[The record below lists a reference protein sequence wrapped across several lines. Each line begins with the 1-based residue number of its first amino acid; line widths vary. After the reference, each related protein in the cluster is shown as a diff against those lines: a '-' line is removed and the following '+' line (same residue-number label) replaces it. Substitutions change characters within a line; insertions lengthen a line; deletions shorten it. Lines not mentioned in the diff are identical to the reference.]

1 MKKLFFTTILS
12 ICSVLSL
19 SAMSYEVA
27 CEQARFLTDK
37 MAYELNLNSQQ
48 YEYCYEINL
57 DYLMS
62 VETADDAYGA
72 YLSYRNADLRHI
84 LYDWQYTAF
93 AAVDYFLR
101 PLAWLSGRWVFP
113 IYRHYAAG
121 YYYYDR
127 PRVYFS
133 YRGGHGR
140 YYHHGGFYASLRPHW
155 NGGLRGMDRSYRPHG
170 VEHRGVG
177 GHGIN
182 HRSGMGYHNP
192 SSTRTTV
199 HSGHQPGMGHNSHGA
214 GSGMSGRGSMDG
226 NRGSIGHSGSMGGSR
241 GSVGHSGSM
250 GGTRSSGS
258 MGGSRGS
265 VGSHSSAGGRGF
277 GGGASRGHSG
287 GGGGF
292 SGGHGGGHRGG
303 R

>member
-1 MKKLFFTTILS
+1 
-12 ICSVLSL
+12 
-19 SAMSYEVA
+19 
-27 CEQARFLTDK
+27 

-62 VETADDAYGA
+62 VQTADDAYGA

-101 PLAWLSGRWVFP
+101 PLVWLSGGWMFP
-113 IYRHYAAG
+113 VYRHYAAG

-127 PRVYFS
+127 PRVYFT
-133 YRGGHGR
+133 YRGGHSR
-140 YYHHGGFYASLRPHW
+140 YYHHAGFYASLRPHW

-170 VEHRGVG
+170 VEHRGMNPRG
-177 GHGIN
+177 GNPHG
-182 HRSGMGYHNP
+182 GVGYHNP

-199 HSGHQPGMGHNSHGA
+199 HSGHQPNHGSTMGHSSHGA
-214 GSGMSGRGSMDG
+214 VGGS
-226 NRGSIGHSGSMGGSR
+226 RGSIGHSGAVGGNH
-241 GSVGHSGSM
+241 GSIGHSGPSA
-250 GGTRSSGS
+250 GS
-258 MGGSRGS
+258 SRG
-265 VGSHSSAGGRGF
+265 F
-277 GGGASRGHSG
+277 GGASRGSG
-287 GGGGF
+287 GSVSRGHGGGRAGV
-292 SGGHGGGHRGG
+292 SGSHGGGHRGG

>member
-1 MKKLFFTTILS
+1 
-12 ICSVLSL
+12 
-19 SAMSYEVA
+19 MSYEVA

-127 PRVYFS
+127 PRVFFT

-140 YYHHGGFYASLRPHW
+140 YYHHAGFYASLRPHW
-155 NGGLRGMDRSYRPHG
+155 NGGLRGMDRSYHPHG

-177 GHGIN
+177 HHN
-182 HRSGMGYHNP
+182 DYHRGGMGYHNP

-199 HSGHQPGMGHNSHGA
+199 RSGHSSDHRSSMGHSSHGA
-214 GSGMSGRGSMDG
+214 VGG
-226 NRGSIGHSGSMGGSR
+226 NHGSIGHSGSVGGSRSSIGHSSPSAGGSR
-241 GSVGHSGSM
+241 GF
-250 GGTRSSGS
+250 GGV
-258 MGGSRGS
+258 SRGS
-265 VGSHSSAGGRGF
+265 GGSM
-277 GGGASRGHSG
+277 SRGHSG
-287 GGGGF
+287 ASGGF
-292 SGGHGGGHRGG
+292 SGGRGGGHRGG